1 MPAGIMFAKIAVS
14 VAVAFLGAYPLAS
27 SSGLLGSPLISNESQ
42 RREFQQQELI
52 FGSGFIL
59 FFLFLALIGPT
70 LRLIRQILD
79 TLAKVEERPRPAVAV
94 TMFVLGTVCAIA
106 AMLIQLNAGSHP
118 PASVSMNIPGFN
130 SSPPSMAV
138 QSSGSLAL
146 SILTFLTFLLG
157 ASLIGLGIWASLKP
171 SAKAIA
177 PWIKPEAREF
187 AEVATG

>member
-1 MPAGIMFAKIAVS
+1 MFAKIAVS
-14 VAVAFLGAYPLAS
+14 VAIAFLGAYPLAS
-27 SSGLLGSPLISNESQ
+27 SSGLMGTVREDQ
-42 RREFQQQELI
+42 RNSI
-52 FGSGFIL
+52 IITSGFVL
-59 FFLFLALIGPT
+59 FFLTVALIGPT
-70 LRLIRQILD
+70 LRFIGQILD
-79 TLAKVEERPRPAVAV
+79 TLARVEERPRPTVAW
-94 TMFVLGTVCAIA
+94 TMLVLGTVCAIS
-106 AMLIQLNAGSHP
+106 AMHIQLQAGNHP

-130 SSPPSMAV
+130 SSTPSMAV

-177 PWIKPEAREF
+177 SFVKPEAREF